1 MIPLNLQEAISNL
14 QTYLRA
20 ISFFDERIT
29 RVPIDDIYDSQ
40 TQRAVADFQRTRG
53 LPESS
58 VVDKNTWDAIHD
70 EYLQIKRAT
79 ERLPSPSFFPSE
91 PEGYVSKIGEK
102 SSFVAIVQL
111 MLRELSVIFDGI
123 PELVIDGVF
132 GNATE
137 TAIKE
142 FQKASMLEV
151 TGEIDLQTYNRL
163 NNAFLSIAYLN

>member
-1 MIPLNLQEAISNL
+1 MLPLNLEEAITNL

-29 RVPIDDIYDSQ
+29 RVPIDGIYDSE
-40 TQRAVADFQRTRG
+40 TQKAVADFQRTRG

-58 VVDKNTWDAIHD
+58 VVNKNTWDAIYS
-70 EYLQIKRAT
+70 EYLQIKRST
-79 ERLPSPSFFPSE
+79 ERPPSPSFFPSE
-91 PEGYVSKIGEK
+91 PEGYISKIGEK

-111 MLRELSVIFDGI
+111 MLRELSVIFDTI

-132 GNATE
+132 GPQTE
-137 TAIKE
+137 LAIKE

-163 NNAFLSIAYLN
+163 NNAFLSVSYFS

>member
-1 MIPLNLQEAISNL
+1 MLPLNIEEAITNL

-29 RVPIDDIYDSQ
+29 RVPIDGIYGSE

-58 VVDKNTWDAIHD
+58 TVNKETWDTIYE
-70 EYLQIKRAT
+70 EYLQIKRGT
-79 ERLPSPSFFPSE
+79 ERLPSPSFFPTE
-91 PEGYVSKIGEK
+91 PQGYVSKIGEK

-111 MLRELSVIFDGI
+111 MLRELGVIFDSI
-123 PELVIDGVF
+123 PELAIDGIF
-132 GNATE
+132 GPETE
-137 TAIKE
+137 IAIRE
-142 FQKASMLEV
+142 FQKASMLEE

-163 NNAFLSIAYLN
+163 NNAFLSISYLN